1 MLVRR
6 RYQRRYSIQKLAGTQ
21 LQFYVYV
28 VKEDHTVEP
37 RPVTP
42 AIRLENEVVIDQGIA
57 EGEIVVTEGQLRLAP
72 GSRVILPGEGG
83 RGRGGMASGGAP
95 ANGEGRGTEVGP
107 GAPEGKKGPETTG
120 VQKKAVTGI

>member
-1 MLVRR
+1 MLTRR

-42 AIRLENEVVIDQGIA
+42 GIRLD
-57 EGEIVVTEGQLRLAP
+57 
-72 GSRVILPGEGG
+72 
-83 RGRGGMASGGAP
+83 
-95 ANGEGRGTEVGP
+95 
-107 GAPEGKKGPETTG
+107 
-120 VQKKAVTGI
+120 

>member
-1 MLVRR
+1 MLTRR
-6 RYQRRYSIQKLAGTQ
+6 RYQRRYSIQKFAGTQ
-21 LQFYVYV
+21 PQFYVYV

-83 RGRGGMASGGAP
+83 RGRGGPASGGAP